1 MRFCPSWYQSAE
13 LPQETK
19 IIQNPRLPFTQ
30 ALVTVTGDR
39 RQQIVDHPAPV
50 GLDLGCQRHAGAE
63 RHMHA
68 IDVDPVAV
76 QSNPDRIDQAGFL
89 VSHGIPGDRCDLAR
103 YRAVFGEQEG
113 FQLYIHLLTGPDKS
127 DIAVLHHGLDLRSEE
142 HTSELQSLMR

>member
-76 QSNPDRIDQAGFL
+76 QSNPDRLDQAGFL
-89 VSHGIPGDRCDLAR
+89 VSHG
-103 YRAVFGEQEG
+103 
-113 FQLYIHLLTGPDKS
+113 
-127 DIAVLHHGLDLRSEE
+127 RSEE
-142 HTSELQSLMR
+142 HTSELQSLMRTEYAVLCLKKKQYNTL